1 MGLKVLIVPKPFLFW
16 QILIWVSLISK
27 NKEYLNWENPNGYNL
42 NLPLYEASTWIL
54 TMKQE
59 EVGHLFP
66 ICPTGIVELKFYLLE
81 DLS

>member
-42 NLPLYEASTWIL
+42 NLPLYEAST
-54 TMKQE
+54 
-59 EVGHLFP
+59 
-66 ICPTGIVELKFYLLE
+66 
-81 DLS
+81 